1 MNFTFLFPPMDE
13 FTLDNGLK
21 LILVRDREQ
30 NGLVVALQLAVG
42 RFSDP
47 CGREGL
53 CELTAGLLAK
63 GTESFAP
70 DEFSAR
76 LENAGAMLFSDVG
89 EEHTVLGL
97 RLLAPASRQLVPLFV
112 EMVSRPRFAPEEY
125 ARLLREMVTAL
136 QAETADTASIATRH
150 FYRELAGSAHPAG
163 RAQTVASLRKIKMQE
178 VKEFYS
184 DYFVPQGS
192 VCVIAG
198 DFDPGPFK
206 RFVVEQFSFWKRPG
220 SKRAV
225 IGKPV
230 PAGTAKTTM
239 VRFVNK
245 PDVTQV
251 SLAIGHVSPGEMC
264 PDKNA
269 LLLANHIFG
278 GGNFSSRL
286 MTRIRTADGKT
297 YGISSQLL
305 SETEFGTF
313 LITTS
318 TRNAEIKGVLTSI
331 LEEHRRFCGDGV
343 TAEEVE
349 KAKQFA
355 IGNMAFQLEGIGNI
369 VDKLLWLRFYGRPND
384 YIERFE
390 ELISAIDATAV
401 NKAIKKYLS
410 PESLV
415 IVAVGRKTEVLP
427 QLGSF
432 GTVKQFHF
440 RDKL

>member
-1 MNFTFLFPPMDE
+1 MKFNYRFPPMDE
-13 FTLDNGLK
+13 VVLENGLR
-21 LILVRDREQ
+21 LILVPDHEQ
-30 NGLVVALQLAVG
+30 NGLVITLQLAVG

-47 CGREGL
+47 AGREGL
-53 CELTAGLLAK
+53 CEFTTGLVSK
-63 GTESFAP
+63 GTVSFAP

-89 EEHTVLGL
+89 EEHTVLGM
-97 RLLAPASRQLVPLFV
+97 RLLAPAASRLVPIFI
-112 EMVSRPRFAPEEY
+112 EMVSQPRFAPEEY
-125 ARLLREMVTAL
+125 ARLLREMSTSL
-136 QAETADTASIATRH
+136 QAETVDTASIATRH
-150 FYRELAGSAHPAG
+150 FYRELAGSGHPAG
-163 RAQTVASLRKIKMQE
+163 RLETTATLRKITIEE
-178 VKEFYS
+178 VKGFFT

-192 VCVIAG
+192 ICVIAG
-198 DFDPGPFK
+198 DFDLVPFK
-206 RFVVEQFSFWKRPG
+206 RFIVEQFLFWKRADF
-220 SKRAV
+220 KKAE
-225 IGKPV
+225 IAKPL
-230 PAGTAKTTM
+230 PPRDAKTDIF
-239 VRFVNK
+239 RFIDK

-251 SLAIGHVSPGEMC
+251 SLAIGHASPGERC

-318 TRNAEIKGVLTSI
+318 TRSAELKGVLTSI
-331 LEEHRRFCGDGV
+331 FEEYRRFCGEGV
-343 TAEEVE
+343 TPEELE

-369 VDKLLWLRFYGRPND
+369 VDKLLWLRFYGRENR
-384 YIERFE
+384 YIEHFE
-390 ELISAIDATAV
+390 ELIGAIDVAAV
-401 NKAIKKYLS
+401 NNAIKRHLS

-427 QLGSF
+427 HLESF
-432 GTVKQFHF
+432 GAVKRFHF